1 MLNDETARHLSA
13 DIASHLSEAR
23 RLARILHDEHRNGK
37 SLYRELERTCL
48 PPEYADPTGEV
59 DFILKRTER
68 SA

>member
-23 RLARILHDEHRNGK
+23 RLARILHDEHQHGER
-37 SLYRELERTCL
+37 LYRELERTCL

-59 DFILKRTER
+59 DYILER
-68 SA
+68 SGQS